1 MRTGK
6 DASEYAEIGEN
17 RNGYPILKALKPND
31 DKKLFL
37 VYAPDYRIETT
48 AEFRSESIALT
59 INPVK
64 LSSVT
69 VEGSFDTFYLN
80 DGPNETE
87 FRGLPLPQK
96 MRTATILCNRQ
107 GKMVCEENDG
117 ITVDESTGEIP
128 LPKQAPIRFMPL

>member
-1 MRTGK
+1 MPKSGK
-6 DASEYAEIGEN
+6 N

-80 DGPNETE
+80 DGPNETDVS
-87 FRGLPLPQK
+87 GLTV
-96 MRTATILCNRQ
+96 TAKDEDGNDFDVTD
-107 GKMVCEENDG
+107 KVKWYAEENDG
-117 ITVDESTGEIP
+117 ITVTKAQAKFP